1 MVIIK
6 LFRKEGPVIYE
17 KFHALAVE
25 KQERIINAAMK
36 EFTASGYKKAST
48 NSIISEAD
56 ISKGSLFKYFHHK
69 KGMYF
74 FLLDYAVS
82 VVETIYSEI
91 DYSET
96 DLFDRLSRIGRI
108 KFRIQQAHPQVFEFL
123 LSAHEEKAEE
133 IRKEKE
139 HKMAVVRERGF
150 SFVYEGIDFS
160 KFREDIDTGKAVEIL
175 NWSMTGFAEQE
186 IRQMGDEKKITE
198 EQFTKWEEYAAL
210 LRKCFY
216 KEPPGE

>member
-1 MVIIK
+1 
-6 LFRKEGPVIYE
+6 
-17 KFHALAVE
+17 
-25 KQERIINAAMK
+25 MK

-48 NSIISEAD
+48 NTIISEAD

-123 LSAHEEKAEE
+123 LGAHEEKAEE
-133 IRKEKE
+133 IREEKE
-139 HKMAVVRERGF
+139 QRMAAVRERGF

-160 KFREDIDTGKAVEIL
+160 KFREDIDIDKAVQIL

-186 IRQMGDEKKITE
+186 ISRMGADRKVTE
-198 EQFTKWEEYAAL
+198 EQFAKWEEYADL
-210 LRKCFY
+210 LKRCFY
-216 KEPPGE
+216 KEPSGE